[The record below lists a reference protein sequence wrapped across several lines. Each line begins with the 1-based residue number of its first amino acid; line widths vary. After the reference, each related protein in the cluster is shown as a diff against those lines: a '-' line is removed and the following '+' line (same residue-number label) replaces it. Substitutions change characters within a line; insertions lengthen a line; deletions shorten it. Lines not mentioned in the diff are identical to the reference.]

1 MTDKYHNMYE
11 QNKDFKE
18 YVDKYCKSLRH
29 NKTPNEAFN
38 DITVRSYFDYIE
50 TKGESNDSPYEY
62 QKNCGC

>member
-1 MTDKYHNMYE
+1 MSNKYRDMYE

-29 NKTPNEAFN
+29 NKSVEDALN
-38 DITVRSYFDYIE
+38 DLAVQSYFDYIK
-50 TKGESNDSPYEY
+50 TKGESNNPYEY